1 MATQKCWVVKYVV
14 GNPEKFTRVTTDAD
28 SPYRRGEAL
37 AAAMKVAEN
46 NWRVWVE
53 HATTG
58 KRIYESEVERRY
70 KPVTEAA

>member
-14 GNPEKFTRVTTDAD
+14 GNPEMFTRVTTDAD
-28 SPYRRGEAL
+28 SPCRRSEAL
-37 AAAMKVAEN
+37 AAAAKVAEN

-58 KRIYESEVERRY
+58 KRIYENDVERRY
-70 KPVTEAA
+70 KPAADAT